1 MLARHGADVERGF
14 PLLDAVKRNSVE
26 VVSVLLRHGA
36 SVNRA
41 HARSGATPAC
51 VAARA
56 GHVELLQRLHQAGAD
71 VDASLYGTEIQH

>member
-26 VVSVLLRHGA
+26 VVSVLLKHGA

-56 GHVELLQRLHQAGAD
+56 GH
-71 VDASLYGTEIQH
+71 YGRP